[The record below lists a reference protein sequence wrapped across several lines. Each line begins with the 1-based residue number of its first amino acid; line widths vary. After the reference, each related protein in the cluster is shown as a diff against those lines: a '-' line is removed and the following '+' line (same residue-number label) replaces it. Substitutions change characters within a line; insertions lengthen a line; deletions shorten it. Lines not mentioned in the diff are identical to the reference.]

1 VGLLVKIPSAVR
13 FTVTHTRNAQGLEPW
28 AWGASVQRG
37 GVTSF
42 ASVDG
47 LEEEE
52 EGDRV
57 IGYGLHVQGVPV
69 GRGGECVCVA

>member
-1 VGLLVKIPSAVR
+1 
-13 FTVTHTRNAQGLEPW
+13 
-28 AWGASVQRG
+28 VQRG
-37 GVTSF
+37 GIISF

-52 EGDRV
+52 EEGDGV

-69 GRGGECVCVA
+69 GDNSFVLHELDRLTDKAQGCGKKTR

>member
-1 VGLLVKIPSAVR
+1 M
-13 FTVTHTRNAQGLEPW
+13 
-28 AWGASVQRG
+28 QRG
-37 GVTSF
+37 GVISF

-69 GRGGECVCVA
+69 GESAFVLHELDRLTDKAVEKSR

>member
-1 VGLLVKIPSAVR
+1 M
-13 FTVTHTRNAQGLEPW
+13 
-28 AWGASVQRG
+28 QRG
-37 GVTSF
+37 GVISF

-69 GRGGECVCVA
+69 GENAFVLHELG

>member
-1 VGLLVKIPSAVR
+1 MGVG
-13 FTVTHTRNAQGLEPW
+13 
-28 AWGASVQRG
+28 GASVQRG
-37 GVTSF
+37 GVISF

-69 GRGGECVCVA
+69 VERAFVLHELDRLTHKAVEKKTR

>member
-1 VGLLVKIPSAVR
+1 
-13 FTVTHTRNAQGLEPW
+13 
-28 AWGASVQRG
+28 VQRA
-37 GVTSF
+37 GVISF

-57 IGYGLHVQGVPV
+57 IGYGLHVQQGVPV
-69 GRGGECVCVA
+69 GENAFVLHELDRLPDKAVKKNHASA

>member
-1 VGLLVKIPSAVR
+1 
-13 FTVTHTRNAQGLEPW
+13 
-28 AWGASVQRG
+28 VQRG
-37 GVTSF
+37 GVISF

-52 EGDRV
+52 EECDRV

-69 GRGGECVCVA
+69 GERALVLHELDRLTDKAVEKKHASV